1 MRGFQSASGAG
12 PVTTST
18 LPDDLE
24 IAPEYT
30 VGCWRSLKLNPN
42 EPAAADWKTAVAIF
56 DARIRCRFLDPVDE
70 LMRTEKCRSRQT
82 FGFAILAIDFLV
94 IETLQGFREGEIDH
108 NGKSKRLIK
117 SFLKQWD
124 AFKNCLPEDADPDTL
139 AKRIYKGYRCALHH
153 SGATDGALR
162 VGISGPVFAFENAHK
177 VKINR
182 TCLHMNLKRE
192 FEAYLGDLCA
202 PDKSELRGMFLR
214 KMNAICGL
222 Q

>member
-1 MRGFQSASGAG
+1 M
-12 PVTTST
+12 TT
-18 LPDDLE
+18 LPLPNDLE
-24 IAPEYT
+24 IAPGYT
-30 VGCWRSLKLNPN
+30 VSCWRSLKLNPD
-42 EPAAADWKTAVAIF
+42 EPGALDWKTAVAIL
-56 DARIRCRFLDPVDE
+56 DARIRCRFLEPVDE
-70 LMRTEKCRSRQT
+70 LMRTEECRSRQT

-108 NGKSKRLIK
+108 IGKSERLIK
-117 SFLKQWD
+117 SFLMQWD
-124 AFKNCLPEDADPDTL
+124 AFTNCLPQEVAPDKRNKL
-139 AKRIYKGYRCALHH
+139 AERIYRGYRCALHH

-162 VGISGPVFAFENAHK
+162 VGISGPVFAFENARK

-182 TCLHMNLKRE
+182 TSLHKNLKRE

-202 PDKSELRGMFLR
+202 PDKSELRRKFLI